1 MEPVLKEGET
11 CWRKVR
17 AEKATFIV
25 DAAQYFAAAKE
36 TILAARHCVYLIGWE
51 FDFDIRLRPDVD
63 DPEVPDNLRQF
74 LQHVAE
80 QRPEL
85 EIFVLQWDGAMLLN
99 IAKQIGSYLKLKA
112 AAKPQIHF
120 RLDSK
125 HPPGACHHQK
135 IVVID
140 DQLAFCGGIDMTSG
154 RWDTSS
160 HREDRDGAGDG
171 PAMPWH
177 DMTLALE
184 GEAARILGELAR
196 WRWKNATGED
206 LPVPSREDSIWPISL
221 EADLHGVE
229 VGIARTCPAYGD
241 NPKIDEI
248 EKLWC
253 AAIRSAKRSIYIENQ
268 FLSSGTISEVLKEK
282 LEEEDGPQIVIIL
295 PSSSESWLESE
306 AMDSQR
312 SLILSELRAADAGR
326 RLGVYFPVNAAGE
339 PIYVHAK
346 LLLVDDRLV
355 RIGSSN
361 MASRSFA
368 ADTEC
373 DLAMETV
380 GQPELSEVICS
391 LRTRLL
397 AEHLGL
403 STSEIDKLV
412 GKDGEGIHAAVE
424 QLRREHGRTLRKLEG
439 QQLTEAEKALA
450 KSRLLDPEEP
460 ISASRRIG
468 DFAKEAL
475 SRKPVIAGGLL
486 AAGLIGWWVVRRR

>member
-1 MEPVLKEGET
+1 MEALLKEGET

-17 AEKATFIV
+17 AERATFIV

-36 TILAARHCVYLIGWE
+36 AMLAARHCIYLIGWE
-51 FDFDIRLRPDVD
+51 FDFDIRLRPDLD
-63 DPEVPDNLRQF
+63 DPEAPDHLRQF

-85 EIFVLQWDGAMLLN
+85 EVFVLQWDGAMLFN
-99 IAKQIGSYLKLKA
+99 IAKQVGSYLKLKA

-120 RLDSK
+120 RLDSE
-125 HPPGACHHQK
+125 HPAGACHHQK

-140 DQLAFCGGIDMTSG
+140 DKLAFCGGIDMTSG

-160 HREDRDGAGDG
+160 HSQYRPGGGDD

-177 DMTLALE
+177 DMTLALD
-184 GEAARILGELAR
+184 GEAARSLGELAR
-196 WRWKNATGED
+196 WRWKNATGKD
-206 LPVPSREDSIWPISL
+206 LPVPSREDSIWPDNL

-229 VGIARTCPAYGD
+229 VGIARSRPPYGD

-268 FLSSGTISEVLKEK
+268 FLSSGTIAEVLKEK
-282 LEEEDGPQIVIIL
+282 LEQEEGPQIVIIL
-295 PSSSESWLESE
+295 PSSAESWLESE
-306 AMDSQR
+306 AMDTQR
-312 SLILSELRAADAGR
+312 SLILSELREADAGQ
-326 RLGVYFPVNAAGE
+326 RLGVYWPVSASGE

-346 LLLVDDRLV
+346 LLLVDDRFV

-380 GQPELSEVICS
+380 GQPELSEVLS
-391 LRTRLL
+391 RLRARLL
-397 AEHLGL
+397 AEHLGV
-403 STSEIDKLV
+403 STAVIEKQV
-412 GKDGEGIHAAVE
+412 GQDGEGIHAAIE
-424 QLRREHGRTLRKLEG
+424 QLRKEHGRTLQKLEG
-439 QQLTEAEKALA
+439 QELTESEKALA
-450 KSRLLDPEEP
+450 KSRLMDPEEP

-468 DFAKEAL
+468 DFAKKVL

-486 AAGLIGWWVVRRR
+486 AAGLIGRWVLRRR